1 VTVENEH
8 FVAEALRIVERA
20 DADGVRLRILG
31 SLAYRLH
38 CPDNIELFTKM
49 ERALTDIDFAAEAHQ
64 ARGIRALLTGMGYEV
79 DEKITMATEGSR
91 YFFNHPTS
99 GLGIDVF
106 MDELF
111 FCHQIP
117 FKGRLHLD
125 GPTIPLADL
134 VLEKMQIVEI
144 NLKDIKDTIVLLLE
158 HDVADTDHGRET
170 VDGAYVAEV
179 LSKDWGFYYTVT
191 GNLRKVERFTGDFDA
206 LSEHQTEVIS
216 KRIRQLLEMI
226 EATPKSTKWK
236 LRARVGTRK
245 RWYQE
250 VNEKGTTF

>member
-1 VTVENEH
+1 MTVENEH

-20 DADGVRLRILG
+20 DADGIRLRILG

-226 EATPKSTKWK
+226 EAAPKSTKWK